1 MARPPQPHEGDDP
14 IRCILVAVAALFC
27 LVLWHPA
34 PGQAQTPGQLRAE
47 TYRTDPCLA
56 HIVDNEDGRW
66 DPTIDFGGGHGNVYE
81 SYGLV
86 QANPGTKMA
95 SAGAD
100 WRTNPLT
107 QLRWGRMYAIQRYGS
122 TCAAWAWWQAHRW
135 W

>member
-1 MARPPQPHEGDDP
+1 VFLTTFTP
-14 IRCILVAVAALFC
+14 AASS
-27 LVLWHPA
+27 A
-34 PGQAQTPGQLRAE
+34 TGRDLRAD

-56 HIVDNEDGRW
+56 WIVDREDPSW

-100 WRTNPLT
+100 WRTNPRT
-107 QLRWGRMYAIQRYGS
+107 QLAWGRSYARARYGS
-122 TCAAWAWWQAHRW
+122 TCAAKAYWQGHGYW
-135 W
+135 